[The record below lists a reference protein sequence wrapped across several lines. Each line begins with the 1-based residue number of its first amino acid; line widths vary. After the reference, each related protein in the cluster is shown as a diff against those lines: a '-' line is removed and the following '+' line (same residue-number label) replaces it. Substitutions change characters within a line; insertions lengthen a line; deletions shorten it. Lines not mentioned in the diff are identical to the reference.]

1 MLHREGSLRRYPA
14 EERPDGATPSSR
26 TQRIYYRAVPIER
39 VDDPG
44 DHPVASRHDAPI
56 NSEGLDG
63 LLQRAGR
70 EVDEGLLPAC
80 QIAVAWRG
88 QLLASRTYGASP
100 TSRFIIYS
108 CTKAIT
114 AGAIWLLLGD
124 GLLER
129 GTRVADVV
137 PPFSEHGKGKVT
149 VEHLLTHTAGFPSAR
164 MPDGDWVEPRRRM
177 ERLAS
182 WKLEWEPGSRFVY
195 HASSAHWVLAQLA
208 ESVTGTNFRTFVRD
222 ALLGPLGLDSLC
234 LGPAPGDQDD
244 VLEVVGV
251 GDAPSQDE
259 LTEFG
264 GSIGM
269 DVSAIGTSE
278 KDLLRHNDPE
288 VRAVGQ
294 PGGGAVGRAADLAM
308 YYQALLDNPNAL
320 WRPQVLSAG
329 TAEILC
335 DLVDPMTGVPANRT
349 LGLLLAGNADTAM
362 MRGFASTNSPLTFG
376 HMGAGGQVSWAD
388 PATGLSFAYLT
399 NGLDRNPVRMGA
411 RGLSLS
417 YRAGGV
423 AAAGA

>member
-1 MLHREGSLRRYPA
+1 MDE
-14 EERPDGATPSSR
+14 
-26 TQRIYYRAVPIER
+26 
-39 VDDPG
+39 PG
-44 DHPVASRHDAPI
+44 GHPVATRYDGPIDA
-56 NSEGLDG
+56 ELLDG

-80 QIAVAWRG
+80 QLAVAYRG
-88 QLLASRTYGASP
+88 QLLATRSYGTSP
-100 TSRFIIYS
+100 TSRFVIYS

-114 AGAIWLLLGD
+114 AGAMWLLLGD

-129 GTRVADVV
+129 STRVADVV
-137 PPFSEHGKGKVT
+137 PPFAEHGKGGVT
-149 VEHLLTHTAGFPSAR
+149 VEHLLTHTAGIPSAR
-164 MPDGDWVEPRRRM
+164 MPEADWVEPRRRM

-182 WKLEWEPGSRFVY
+182 WELEWEPGSRFVY

-208 ESVTGTNFRTFVRD
+208 ESVTGTDFRTFVRE

-244 VLEVVGV
+244 VLDAIGV
-251 GDAPSQDE
+251 GDAMSQGELDE
-259 LTEFG
+259 LG
-264 GSIGM
+264 GSIGL
-269 DVSAIGTSE
+269 DVSAIGSSE
-278 KDLLRHNDPE
+278 ADLLRHNDPE

-308 YYQALLDNPNAL
+308 YYQAMLSNPDAF
-320 WRPQVLSAG
+320 WRPEVLAAG

-335 DLVDPMTGVPANRT
+335 DLVDPMTGAAANRT
-349 LGLLLAGNADTAM
+349 LGLLLAGSADTAM
-362 MRGFASTNSPLTFG
+362 MRGFASTNSPFTFG

-388 PATGLSFAYLT
+388 PITGLSFAYLT

-417 YRAGGV
+417 YRAGAV
-423 AAAGA
+423 ATAGA